1 MRRAFDQALC
11 RLAEEENILLLL
23 GDLGKFTGFQ
33 EQHPNR
39 VFNVGCMES
48 NMINFAVGLA
58 TQGFKVVIYTVSGF
72 TIYKAY
78 DQIKFMIPEIKN
90 SEGSIT
96 IFNAGPGFVYNAV
109 GRGHYLLNDLALMEQ
124 EADVYMPK
132 CQLEVHEAMESLA
145 NEGSFNYIRGGADD
159 APKELKDHFADGA
172 VGTVVTS
179 GTTFERVLDIVERE
193 NIPVNVESLFNSCP
207 KWGEDV
213 TVIEDH
219 QQIGGIAS
227 ILHGEGYNVIDH
239 LYTPTHIPH
248 ASTDREEIWKIA
260 GLSKEQIKEFLIK
273 HYGQESTE
281 V

>member
-1 MRRAFDQALC
+1 MRKAFDQALC

-23 GDLGKFTGFQ
+23 GDLGKFPNFETKY
-33 EQHPNR
+33 PNR
-39 VFNVGCMES
+39 TFNVGCMES
-48 NMINFAVGLA
+48 NMVNFAVGLA

-78 DQIKFMIPEIKN
+78 DQIKFMVPEIKN

-96 IFNAGPGFVYNAV
+96 IFNAGPGFVYNSV

-132 CQLEVHEAMESLA
+132 CELEVHEAMESLI
-145 NEGSFNYIRGGADD
+145 NEGSFNYIRGGEDS
-159 APKELKDHFADGA
+159 APKELKDYSGDDAK
-172 VGTVVTS
+172 GTVVTT
-179 GTTFERVLDIVERE
+179 GTTFERVLQIVEDN

-207 KWGEDV
+207 KWEENIS
-213 TVIEDH
+213 VIEDH
-219 QQIGGIAS
+219 QKIGGVAS
-227 ILHGEGYNVIDH
+227 ILQGEGYTIIGH

-260 GLSKEQIKEFLIK
+260 GLSKENIKDFLIK